1 MMTGVIF
8 DVKRYSIHDGPGIRT
23 TVFLKG
29 CPLSCWWCHNPES
42 QSAFTEIIYRPERC
56 IGCGACE
63 KACSRDAIRLTQRG
77 YVADPDRCNGCGDC
91 VSVCPSEAR
100 ESVGREITVKELL
113 KEIEKDVL
121 FFDESGGGVTFSGGE
136 PLSQPGFLEE
146 ALRSCCELEIRTA
159 VDTCGFAP
167 RHVLETIAPLTR
179 LFLFDLK
186 LMDPVLH
193 RKYTGVSNE
202 IILENLEWLTENRYE
217 TVVRIPVIPGV
228 NDTEEN
234 IQGVGRFLSGLSIK
248 PDVDLLAYHASATEK
263 YRRFE
268 MPYRLQDI
276 APPHEGHMRD
286 ISDRLEMFGLNVSTG
301 G

>member
-1 MMTGVIF
+1 MTTGVIF
-8 DVKRYSIHDGPGIRT
+8 DIKRYSIHDGPGIRT
-23 TVFLKG
+23 TVFFKG

-42 QSAFTEIIYRPERC
+42 QSAFTKVIYRPERC

-63 KACSRDAIRLTQRG
+63 KACTRGAIRLTQRG
-77 YVADPDRCNGCGDC
+77 YVADPDRCNGCGAC
-91 VSVCPSEAR
+91 AGVCPAEAR
-100 ESVGREITVKELL
+100 EMVGRDITVGDLAREMQ
-113 KEIEKDVL
+113 KDVL
-121 FFDESGGGVTFSGGE
+121 FFEESGGGVTFSGGE
-136 PLSQPGFLEE
+136 PLSQPEFLTA
-146 ALRSCCELEIRTA
+146 ALGAARELEIHTA

-186 LMDPVLH
+186 LMDPDLH

-202 IILENLEWLTENRYE
+202 VILGNLEWLTRNNYE
-217 TVVRIPVIPGV
+217 TVVRIPVIPGI
-228 NDTEEN
+228 NDTEDN
-234 IQGVGRFLSGLSIK
+234 IEAVGRFLSGLSRR
-248 PDVDLLAYHASATEK
+248 PDVNLLAYHASAVEK

-276 APPHEGHMRD
+276 APPHGDNMRD

>member
-1 MMTGVIF
+1 MTRGVIF
-8 DVKRYSIHDGPGIRT
+8 DIRRYSIHDGPGIRT
-23 TVFLKG
+23 TVFMKG

-56 IGCGACE
+56 IGCGACAKTCPE
-63 KACSRDAIRLTQRG
+63 GAVTLTQRG
-77 YVADPDRCNGCGDC
+77 YISDPDKCTGCGDC
-91 VSVCPSEAR
+91 AGVCPSEAR
-100 ESVGREITVKELL
+100 EMLGRDITIGELAREIQ
-113 KEIEKDVL
+113 KDVL
-121 FFDESGGGVTFSGGE
+121 FFEESGGGVTFSGGE
-136 PLSQPGFLEE
+136 PLAQPEFLAAALE
-146 ALRSCCELEIRTA
+146 AARELEIHTA

-186 LMDPVLH
+186 IMDPVLH

-202 IILENLEWLTENRYE
+202 IILENLKWLTGNKYE
-217 TVVRIPVIPGV
+217 TVVRIPVIPGI

-234 IQGVGRFLSGLSIK
+234 IEAVGRFLSGLSMR

-268 MPYRLQDI
+268 MSYLLQDVV
-276 APPHEGHMRD
+276 PPHKDHMRD